1 MNSRNIMPLPF
12 GAEIDNEGI
21 WCQVLNRCQGPGKRP
36 ALFLDRDGVIV
47 EEVHYLHRV
56 EDVNLIE
63 GATDII
69 ARANSLGVPV
79 VVVTNQAG
87 IGYGKYGWK
96 EFADVQERI
105 IDELA
110 AAEAFINAV
119 FACPFHARGKA
130 PYQHPD
136 HPGRKPNPGMLIR
149 AGARLPLDL
158 AHSWI
163 VGDRAGDLEAGKNAG
178 LAGGMH
184 VKTGH
189 GEESAEQLAAKVLGS
204 AKFKVIQANQI
215 SDAEEHLHI
224 LSST

>member
-1 MNSRNIMPLPF
+1 MNSRNNKPLPF
-12 GAEIDNEGI
+12 GAEIDYEGI

-56 EDVNLIE
+56 EDVNLIK
-63 GATDII
+63 GSTDII

-96 EFADVQERI
+96 EFADVQEQI

-110 AAEAFINAV
+110 TAGAFINAV

-149 AGARLPLDL
+149 AGERLAVDL
-158 AHSWI
+158 AGSWI

-189 GEESAEQLAAKVLGS
+189 GEENAEQLAAKALGS
-204 AKFKVIQANQI
+204 VKFKVFQANQI

-224 LSST
+224 LSSA